1 MVVVIV
7 VVVVVVV
14 AIVVVGDDVDT
25 ECNCCHVTV
34 IVCHRN
40 AL

>member
-1 MVVVIV
+1 MVVVI
-7 VVVVVVV
+7 VVVVVV